1 MGDRTAKAESITIED
16 VARAAGVSR
25 QTVSRVINRRP
36 GVKPDVRARVQAAIE
51 QLRYVPN
58 LSARRMGGG
67 PSYLILAVNDR
78 GRTIENWRAG
88 RGNDWVDQMLYGGMT
103 ACEAHGYHM
112 MFELIDTSPTL
123 ARQGLASA
131 IAALR
136 PDGVILT
143 PPHSENPQLIEL
155 LAERGIAC
163 ATIGA
168 RSQPGCVNVAMDEEG
183 AAREATQHLLG
194 LGHRRVAF
202 LAGSSDYGNS
212 ALRRRGFESA
222 LAQAGPGHAGMTV
235 PGDFQFD
242 RAARAIRELLDKP
255 DRPTAILSE
264 NDEMSFAV
272 LHVANRLGLAVP
284 GKLSLISFEDTPG
297 VRFSVPPLTAIRQ
310 PTAAMIGRACEKLI
324 AIRGGEDARGV
335 FILPYELVVR
345 ATTAPP
351 CA

>member
-1 MGDRTAKAESITIED
+1 MGEGAAKTGSITIVD

-36 GVKPDVRARVQAAIE
+36 GVKPEVRARIDAAIE

-67 PSYLILAVNDR
+67 PSYLILAINDR
-78 GRTIENWRAG
+78 ERTLENWRAG
-88 RGNDWVDQMLYGGMT
+88 RGNDWVDQMLFGGMT

-112 MFELIDTSPTL
+112 MFELIETTPGV
-123 ARQGLASA
+123 ARRALASTL
-131 IAALR
+131 AALR

-143 PPHSENPQLIEL
+143 PPHSENPELVEL
-155 LAERGIAC
+155 LRERGIAC

-168 RSQPGCVNVAMDEEG
+168 RGQPDCVNVAMDEEG
-183 AAREATQHLLG
+183 AAREATRHLLA
-194 LGHRRVAF
+194 LGHRRIAF

-212 ALRRRGFESA
+212 ALRRRGFEAA
-222 LAQAGPGHAGMTV
+222 LAQGDMGNSGITV
-235 PGDFQFD
+235 RGDFHFD
-242 RAARAIRELLDKP
+242 RAARAIRELLEGP
-255 DRPTAILSE
+255 DRPSAILSE

-272 LHVANRLGLAVP
+272 LHVASRLGLAIP
-284 GKLSLISFEDTPG
+284 SDLSLVSFEDTPG

-310 PTAAMIGRACEKLI
+310 PTAAMIGQACEKLI
-324 AIRGGEDARGV
+324 AIRSGEDAHGHY
-335 FILPYELVVR
+335 ILPYELVVR
-345 ATTAPP
+345 STTAPP